1 MAGEKWFQFVTRI
14 KNETGAKSLKA
25 AMKIASK
32 RKSEWKRDGTR
43 DGARDDTRDGAPMGK
58 TKKTTTRR
66 NKSGKNKM

>member
-32 RKSEWKRDGTR
+32 RKSEWKRDGKR
-43 DGARDDTRDGAPMGK
+43 DGASEGAPMGK

>member
-14 KNETGAKSLKA
+14 KNETGAKSLKD

-32 RKSEWKRDGTR
+32 RKSEWQRDGSM
-43 DGARDDTRDGAPMGK
+43 DGSKVGK

>member
-32 RKSEWKRDGTR
+32 RKSEWKRDGSNV
-43 DGARDDTRDGAPMGK
+43 GK